1 MLPFFI
7 WQYLY
12 LNKIFFIKYNY
23 FLIKIMKKYM
33 VKIFSFVVTFVLFVW
48 NIYAL
53 NAELKVDKNNY
64 NINDYINL
72 VLEVEYEESW
82 KIEVKNIKNLDKFNI
97 VSQSQSNS
105 SRTNI
110 IVVNWKTKSKKVS
123 KVNLNLVL
131 KANQNWE
138 FEIWPA
144 ILQNWSWTI
153 ESNSVKIKVGWSN
166 LNVLQNNSTAPKKS
180 NEDKDKN
187 EDEKNIK
194 SEEKIDDNTDYGNNY
209 ELYIL
214 LLVLFLSSVI
224 FYFLLNKSIKNKNMK
239 KTNISEVEKVWNI
252 KENKPIKITY
262 PKIEQPNFINEITT
276 IFKNKIWEKYSL
288 EKIENLTLREIVE
301 KIPKNSKLEEVSD
314 LLNKAK
320 YSESTLDNKNIL
332 ELVKNIK
339 S

>member
-1 MLPFFI
+1 
-7 WQYLY
+7 
-12 LNKIFFIKYNY
+12 
-23 FLIKIMKKYM
+23 
-33 VKIFSFVVTFVLFVW
+33 
-48 NIYAL
+48 
-53 NAELKVDKNNY
+53 
-64 NINDYINL
+64 
-72 VLEVEYEESW
+72 
-82 KIEVKNIKNLDKFNI
+82 
-97 VSQSQSNS
+97 
-105 SRTNI
+105 
-110 IVVNWKTKSKKVS
+110 
-123 KVNLNLVL
+123 L

-166 LNVLQNNSTAPKKS
+166 LNVLQNNSTTPKKS

-187 EDEKNIK
+187 EDENNIK
-194 SEEKIDDNTDYGNNY
+194 SEEKIDDNTDYENNY

-214 LLVLFLSSVI
+214 LLVLFLSSVV